1 METISEWDMAEVL
14 DTKDDIIA
22 CFEVAIADMDID
34 FLFETV
40 SSLTRAKGTTQIA
53 EELGVSREE
62 FYKSLSLNENPSFEA
77 VTKLFEML
85 GLQLRLE
92 RKSA

>member
-1 METISEWDMAEVL
+1 METISEWDMAEAL

-40 SSLTRAKGTTQIA
+40 SSLTRAKGTTQIV

-62 FYKSLSLNENPSFEA
+62 FYESLSLNENPSFET